1 MKNNFESKRILL
13 TGASGWFGQ
22 SFISQY
28 VNNYGLESLKNVILA
43 TSDGR
48 TITHP
53 IVPFELATITFDK
66 ACSLND
72 LDMIVQAGFLTKD
85 KIEIM
90 GLKLYNSGCSEIIFC
105 LKKIIFNNSKAT
117 VIIISSGAVY
127 NDTSSYGYYKKL
139 EEQTAIKSAKKNV
152 FVFRVFAATT
162 RYMDYRPWSAICT
175 FIKHKIALQD
185 IQINSNREI
194 MRGVVCMED
203 LSNIIL
209 SLPRNTDESSR
220 NFEIY
225 DAVSDVM
232 SIREMAETISNTKI
246 NVIVPDYYNKHSK
259 DFSYVGDMQ
268 NFHKLASKMNIALKD
283 CSTQLQNAERTFYL
297 KSFKDNEI

>member
-1 MKNNFESKRILL
+1 MKINFANKKILL

-28 VNNYGLESLKNVILA
+28 VENFGLKSLKNLVLV

-48 TITHP
+48 TIIHP
-53 IVPFELATITFDK
+53 IVPFELSTITLDQ

-90 GLKLYNSGCSEIIFC
+90 GLKLYNSGCSKIIFC

-117 VIIISSGAVY
+117 VVIISSGAVY

-139 EEQTAIKSAKKNV
+139 EEQTAIKSAKKKV

-162 RYMDYRPWSAICT
+162 RYMDFRPWSSICT
-175 FIKHKIALQD
+175 FIKHKIARED
-185 IQINSNREI
+185 IKINSNREI

-209 SLPRNTDESSR
+209 SLPMNINESSR

-225 DAVSDVM
+225 DAVSDVI
-232 SIREMAETISNTKI
+232 SIREMAEKISDNNL
-246 NVIVPDYYNKHSK
+246 NVILPDFYNKHSK
-259 DFSYVGDMQ
+259 DFSYVGNMQ

-283 CSTQLQNAERTFYL
+283 CTTQLHNAERTFYL
-297 KSFKDNEI
+297 KSFEGNK

>member
-1 MKNNFESKRILL
+1 MKNNFEGKKILL

-22 SFISQY
+22 SFISKY
-28 VNNYGLESLKNVILA
+28 VENYGVESLKNLVLA

-48 TITHP
+48 TIIHP
-53 IVPFELATITFDK
+53 IVPFKLSTITLDQ

-90 GLKLYNSGCSEIIFC
+90 GLKLYNSGCSKIIFC

-117 VIIISSGAVY
+117 VAIISSGAVY

-139 EEQTAIKSAKKNV
+139 EEQTAIKSAKKKV
-152 FVFRVFAATT
+152 FVFRLFAATT
-162 RYMDYRPWSAICT
+162 RYMDFRPWSAICT
-175 FIKHKIALQD
+175 FIKHKIAHED
-185 IQINSNREI
+185 IKINSNREI

-209 SLPRNTDESSR
+209 SLPMNFDESSR

-232 SIREMAETISNTKI
+232 SIREMAETISDNNL

-259 DFSYVGDMQ
+259 DFSYVGNMQ

-297 KSFKDNEI
+297 KSFEDNK